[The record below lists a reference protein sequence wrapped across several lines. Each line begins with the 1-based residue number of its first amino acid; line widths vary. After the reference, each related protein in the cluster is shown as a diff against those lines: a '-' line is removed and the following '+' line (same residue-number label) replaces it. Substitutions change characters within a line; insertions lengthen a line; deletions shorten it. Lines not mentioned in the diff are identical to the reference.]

1 MLNNA
6 LPALILYAKVPL
18 PGMVKTRLKI
28 SGDLSNK
35 LVVNIQK
42 AMIQDILHCI
52 SLIKAEFVPILSYHP
67 FKYLNIMEELVNIVP
82 TINKKIIFQAQVG
95 SNQAFRFSSAIASAL
110 SIPIINGIVIINH
123 LDTKRILVTAETIW
137 RKERQQIL
145 EINEGNL
152 LTKQFT
158 FEEYLKLKQRVR
170 WI

>member
-110 SIPIINGIVIINH
+110 SIPIINGIVIIGS
-123 LDTKRILVTAETIW
+123 DTP
-137 RKERQQIL
+137 QIQP
-145 EINEGNL
+145 N
-152 LTKQFT
+152 F
-158 FEEYLKLKQRVR
+158 LKKKGLF
-170 WI
+170 